1 MESIWEGD
9 WTLIPIAI
17 YYLSFIQMRF
27 FSNWIHAI
35 WLYKLVDFYYPFATK
50 TWNTVTLVLYGVVGG
65 ADYALRMYPVWHT
78 RLHAVNQSLNVAD
91 RFSIYEFL
99 VSMVASM
106 AVPPFVWVI
115 ALAVA
120 WIGDFLLKK
129 SWKLHLGKLQASTYK
144 HVPI

>member
-1 MESIWEGD
+1 
-9 WTLIPIAI
+9 
-17 YYLSFIQMRF
+17 MRF
-27 FSNWIHAI
+27 YSDWIHAVWI
-35 WLYKLVDFYYPFATK
+35 YKLVDFYYPFATK

-91 RFSIYEFL
+91 RFSIYEF
-99 VSMVASM
+99 VVSCIASMVSVFWFFETH
-106 AVPPFVWVI
+106 VPPFVWAI
-115 ALAVA
+115 ALAAA